1 MKIGRT
7 DPCHCGSGKRYKNCC
22 RDKDEAAEAAE
33 AASAA
38 VAKTAPAPPSDA
50 EKAATTPAAPTQGGA
65 FKKGTA
71 GQTPAFP
78 RVPPPPRT
86 KMMRKRAV

>member
-22 RDKDEAAEAAE
+22 RDKDEAAEAAT
-33 AASAA
+33 AAAA
-38 VAKTAPAPPSDA
+38 AAANPPPAPDA
-50 EKAATTPAAPTQGGA
+50 EPAAAAPPPPQGTA
-65 FKKGTA
+65 FKKGTG

-78 RVPPPPRT
+78 KVPPPPRT